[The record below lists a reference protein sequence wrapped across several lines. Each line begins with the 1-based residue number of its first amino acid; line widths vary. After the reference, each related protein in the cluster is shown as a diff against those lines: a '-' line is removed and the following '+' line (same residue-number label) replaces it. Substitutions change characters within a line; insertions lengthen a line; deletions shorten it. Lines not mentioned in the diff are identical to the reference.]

1 MQQVDIS
8 VCSHVTHKEK
18 SEHNRGVSILALIV
32 HTEHFMSISSAK
44 KALKWFFFRFKWN
57 SAKRN
62 LVKTRS
68 FQANRWR
75 NKELKPSQIWN
86 AKMLRWIL
94 NVGQLYLLKITL
106 TSDKEGVN
114 NFTRVLQRMLLE

>member
-1 MQQVDIS
+1 MQEVDIS

-18 SEHNRGVSILALIV
+18 SKHNRGVSILALIV

-44 KALKWFFFRFKWN
+44 KALKCFFFRFKWN
-57 SAKRN
+57 SAKLN
-62 LVKTRS
+62 LLKTRS

-94 NVGQLYLLKITL
+94 DVGQLYLLKIAL

-114 NFTRVLQRMLLE
+114 NFIRVLQRMLLE

>member
-1 MQQVDIS
+1 MQEVDIS

-44 KALKWFFFRFKWN
+44 KALTWFFFRFKWN

-68 FQANRWR
+68 FQANR
-75 NKELKPSQIWN
+75 
-86 AKMLRWIL
+86 
-94 NVGQLYLLKITL
+94 
-106 TSDKEGVN
+106 
-114 NFTRVLQRMLLE
+114 

>member
-1 MQQVDIS
+1 MQEVDIS

-18 SEHNRGVSILALIV
+18 SKHNRGVSILALIV

-44 KALKWFFFRFKWN
+44 KWN
-57 SAKRN
+57 SAKLN
-62 LVKTRS
+62 LLKTRS

-94 NVGQLYLLKITL
+94 DVGQLYLLKIAL

-114 NFTRVLQRMLLE
+114 NFIRVLQRMLLE